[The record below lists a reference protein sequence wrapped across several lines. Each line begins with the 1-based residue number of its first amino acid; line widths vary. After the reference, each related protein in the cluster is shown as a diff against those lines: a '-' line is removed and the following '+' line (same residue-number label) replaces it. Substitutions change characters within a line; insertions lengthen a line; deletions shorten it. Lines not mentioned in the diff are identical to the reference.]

1 MAVLA
6 RNGLRKSDD
15 YVDDKAKRRISK
27 QVTRKQSTPNVP
39 KNEHFLPHDTHTY
52 VCVSGDKKCAFSG
65 KFGVLCFLVTSVLR
79 FAVLPYLLRLFPL
92 TLIIEF

>member
-6 RNGLRKSDD
+6 RNGLSKSE
-15 YVDDKAKRRISK
+15 AFMM
-27 QVTRKQSTPNVP
+27 T
-39 KNEHFLPHDTHTY
+39 TY
-52 VCVSGDKKCAFSG
+52 VYVSGGKKCAFSG

-79 FAVLPYLLRLFPL
+79 FAILPYLLRLFRL